1 MMGVREKVARLSAR
15 LHDRPQYGNQGAT
28 LFVDLERK
36 EHFSRYL
43 PKEAFRTFLS
53 NRGGNM
59 FLLYNLLPCGPE
71 PPDPLDPAVPLIFG
85 SGILT
90 GTVPTACRGNVTSL
104 APDSRAVLDS
114 NCGDAFPTYLKFHG
128 YDHLVLYGRAPGW
141 TLLELSH
148 GEVRFHDAA
157 PYLGMDN
164 ADVTRAVERDFSCR
178 ERVDMALARI
188 TRAGEN
194 QVLSSGIMGG
204 PKALYARGGPGAK
217 MGSLKLKAVLI
228 RGRCV
233 PPALTAAFKEKNR
246 DIARKILSTS
256 VVRHALMT
264 VGTPFLYK
272 PSRILGAMGAKN
284 NQETR
289 WFDTLDADNFDAY
302 RPGMD
307 GCMKCPIRCR
317 PLNDLT
323 PEGKGGWGARALA
336 GAAGNAPYEP
346 GEAGV
351 VHAREKSYKGARGDG
366 VYDGYDKGDGPDYVT
381 LGKMG
386 TMIGIREPEQVLRL
400 NNLVKDLGLD
410 SASAGSAIAWAM
422 ELWQR
427 GIITAADTGGLDLT
441 WGNVEV
447 VEKLLFLT
455 AAREGFGDVI
465 ADSSRAVEKG
475 RYPEEALKYR
485 MAVKGLFQ
493 SDPHDARIL
502 KGFALGVAVATR
514 GMDHLRNR
522 PTLEIN
528 ARINDDAG
536 FKTALYGGHVAPE
549 PNRYEGKE
557 HAVRACEN
565 IFAVGDAVG
574 MCRFATKLF
583 NSPSTADYEDFARQL
598 KEMTGEEFTTG
609 ELDGIGRNITGIER
623 LINCRL
629 GLTGEDDTLPDR
641 WFEEEIRV
649 GPFAG
654 EKVGRAEFQEM
665 KARYYALLGLNS
677 AGVPSLA
684 WHRRLA
690 EVTTGFAA
698 EVRLPEGIPG
708 APEGAVIVDE
718 PVSSVAELRESLNR
732 RLPHAAGKLGDR
744 SLIVSVN
751 GDMVLA
757 NEKDSPVRS
766 GDEIAVMRI
775 LSGG

>member
-1 MMGVREKVARLSAR
+1 M
-15 LHDRPQYGNQGAT
+15 HDRPQYPNQGAT
-28 LFVDLERK
+28 LFVDLSRR

-43 PKEAFRTFLS
+43 PVETFRSFLS

-59 FLLYNLLPCGPE
+59 FLLYNLLPEKPE
-71 PPDPLDPAVPLIFG
+71 ALDPELPLIFG

-90 GTVPTACRGNVTSL
+90 GTVPTACRGNVTSIS
-104 APDSRAVLDS
+104 PDSRAVLDS

-128 YDHLVLYGRAPGW
+128 YDHIVLYGAAPGW
-141 TLLELSH
+141 TLLEIAFR
-148 GEVRFHDAA
+148 EVRFHDAA

-164 ADVTRAVERDFSCR
+164 TDVTRAIERDFSCT
-178 ERVDMALARI
+178 ERTDMALARI
-188 TRAGEN
+188 TRAGEKG
-194 QVLSSGIMGG
+194 VLCSGIMGG

-217 MGSLKLKAVLI
+217 MGSLKVKAVLI

-233 PPALTAAFKEKNR
+233 PPELSASFKENNR

-256 VVRHALMT
+256 VVRYALKT

-272 PSRILGAMGAKN
+272 PSRILGAMGTKN

-289 WFDTLDADNFDAY
+289 WHDTLDADNFDAY

-307 GCMKCPIRCR
+307 GCLKCPIRCR

-323 PEGKGGWGARALA
+323 PEGRGGWGARALE
-336 GAAGNAPYEP
+336 GAAGNAPYDP

-351 VHAREKSYKGARGDG
+351 IHAREKRYKGARGDG
-366 VYDGYDKGDGPDYVT
+366 VYDRYDKGDGPDYVT

-386 TMIGIREPEQVLRL
+386 PMIGIKEPEQVLRL
-400 NNLVKDLGLD
+400 NNIVNDLGLD
-410 SASAGSAIAWAM
+410 SASTGSAIAWAM
-422 ELWQR
+422 ELYQR
-427 GIITAADTGGLDLT
+427 EILSREDTGGLDLS
-441 WGNVEV
+441 WGNFEAVET
-447 VEKLLFLT
+447 LLFRT
-455 AAREGFGDVI
+455 AAREGFGNVI
-465 ADSSRAVEKG
+465 ADSSRAVERG
-475 RYPEEALKYR
+475 HYPPVALKYR

-502 KGFALGVAVATR
+502 KGFALGLAVATR

-528 ARINDDAG
+528 ARINDDVA
-536 FKTALYGGHVAPE
+536 FKTALYGGYVAPE

-557 HAVRACEN
+557 HAVLRCEN
-565 IFAVGDAVG
+565 TFAVGDAVG
-574 MCRFATKLF
+574 ICRFGTKLF
-583 NSPSTADYEDFARQL
+583 NSPSTADYDDFARQL
-598 KEMTGEEFTTG
+598 KEMTGEEFTA
-609 ELDGIGRNITGIER
+609 EQLDGIGRDITGLER

-629 GLTGEDDTLPDR
+629 GLSEADDTLPDR
-641 WFEEEIRV
+641 WFDEEITV

-654 EKVGRAEFQEM
+654 EKIDRGEFEAL
-665 KARYYALLGLNS
+665 KERYYSALGLNR
-677 AGVPSLA
+677 AGVPSLE

-690 EVTTGFAA
+690 GATTGFAVL
-698 EVRLPEGIPG
+698 VRLPEGIPG

-718 PVSSVAELRESLNR
+718 PVGSVAELREALSR
-732 RLPHAAGKLGDR
+732 RLPRASAKLADR

-757 NEKDSPVRS
+757 NEGSHAVRD
-766 GDEIAVMRI
+766 GDDVAVLRI